1 MSDTQLA
8 TIISELPI
16 HELRNVQRQ
25 SGRLALPAKTK
36 KFWRKQHEFAGSI
49 LRDDARGPL
58 VKGLAELLFNIT
70 YSVATVAPEEK
81 PNYYQYTDVHVLD
94 WYLAANIATVG
105 DLRARAVLG
114 IYYTMRD
121 LVTFESNSLVNV
133 EKNNP
138 FRLSA
143 DFIHKRIDEISSVF
157 PACEELA
164 THIDCNICKWDIDL
178 IHHPSIANYVAEPH
192 RLGALVHFSCFP
204 LTQSHDEIVFI
215 RTLHASELCFYG
227 IRVSLIAAIEAMKG
241 GGRPTALRELQCAGA
256 FARILHL
263 TLMVL
268 RTMPPEHFADFRDYT
283 GKASAL
289 QSKAYHELD
298 IYLHGVTVTKQ
309 EHFAKIPYLN
319 TLLRY
324 AHPRFVSLKDAIAR
338 VKQDEWSDVI
348 EAARALDKQLL
359 TWRGLHLG
367 FARRYI
373 PKGAP
378 GTGGT
383 SGADYLARHLH
394 GGVFEDTTPDW
405 DIIRNLF
412 PEIDQLPTPKSR
424 IASHRGIAPRIS
436 ANPEPAHDMDQEGT
450 TNDDQT

>member
-8 TIISELPI
+8 KTISDLPI
-16 HELRNVQRQ
+16 QELRTIQRHC
-25 SGRLALPAKTK
+25 GRLALPAKTT
-36 KFWRKQHEFAGSI
+36 KFWRKQHELARSI
-49 LRDDARGPL
+49 LRDDGRGPR
-58 VKGLAELLFNIT
+58 VKRLAELLFNIT
-70 YSVATVAPEEK
+70 YSISTVAPEEK
-81 PNYYQYTDVHVLD
+81 PNYYQYTDVHLLD
-94 WYLAANIATVG
+94 WYLAANIATVR

-121 LVTFESNSLVNV
+121 LVTFESNSLANV
-133 EKNNP
+133 EKNSQL
-138 FRLSA
+138 RLSA
-143 DFIHKRIDEISSVF
+143 ALIHKRMSEISSVF

-164 THIDCNICKWDIDL
+164 AGMNCDICKWDIDL
-178 IHHPSIANYVAEPH
+178 VHHQSIANYVDEPH
-192 RLGALVHFSCFP
+192 HLGALVHFSCFP

-227 IRVSLIAAIEAMKG
+227 IRVSLIAAIEALKG
-241 GGRPTALRELQCAGA
+241 GDRATALRELQYAGA
-256 FARILHL
+256 FAHILHL

-309 EHFAKIPYLN
+309 EHFAKISYLN

-324 AHPRFVSLKDAIAR
+324 SHPRFVSLKDAVAL

-367 FARRYI
+367 FARRYL
-373 PKGAP
+373 PQGAP

-383 SGADYLARHLH
+383 SGADYLARYLH

-405 DIIRNLF
+405 DVVRNLF
-412 PEIDQLPTPKSR
+412 PEIDQVPTPRSR

-436 ANPEPAHDMDQEGT
+436 ADPEPAHDTDQEVT
-450 TNDDQT
+450 ANDEQT

>member
-1 MSDTQLA
+1 MSDTQL
-8 TIISELPI
+8 TKTISELPI
-16 HELRNVQRQ
+16 QELRKVQLRW
-25 SGRLALPAKTK
+25 GRLALPTK
-36 KFWRKQHEFAGSI
+36 ATKFWRKQHEFAISI
-49 LRDDARGPL
+49 LRDDGRGPR
-58 VKGLAELLFNIT
+58 VKRLAEILSHIT
-70 YSVATVAPEEK
+70 YSISTVASDKK
-81 PNYYQYTDVHVLD
+81 PNYYQYTDVHILD
-94 WYLAANIATVG
+94 WYLASNIATVR

-114 IYYTMRD
+114 VYYAMRD
-121 LVTFESNSLVNV
+121 LLAFESNSLANV
-133 EKNNP
+133 EKSSQL
-138 FRLSA
+138 RLTPE
-143 DFIHKRIDEISSVF
+143 FVHKRIDEIRNVF

-164 THIDCNICKWDIDL
+164 TLMSCSTCQWEVDL
-178 IHHPSIANYVAEPH
+178 VHYSSIASYVDESH

-215 RTLHASELCFYG
+215 RTLHGSELCFYG
-227 IRVSLIAAIEAMKG
+227 LRISLIAAIEAMKG
-241 GGRPTALRELQCAGA
+241 GDRETALREIHVAAG

-263 TLMVL
+263 ILMVL

-324 AHPRFVSLKDAIAR
+324 AHPLFVSLKDAVAR
-338 VKQDEWSDVI
+338 VNQSEWTDVI
-348 EAARALDKQLL
+348 EAARSLDKQLL

-373 PKGAP
+373 PQGAP

-394 GGVFEDTTPDW
+394 GGVFEDTVPDW
-405 DIIRNLF
+405 DIVRNLF
-412 PEIDQLPTPKSR
+412 PEVDQIPTLETR
-424 IASHRGIAPRIS
+424 VATHRGLAPTMS
-436 ANPEPAHDMDQEGT
+436 MSPAPSPDLDTEDHDEQS
-450 TNDDQT
+450 